1 METWFGYH
9 ARGRAE
15 GNALPITPPTK
26 GDTVSRQP
34 QSAPRRRRAGLL
46 ATALSL
52 GLLLPGLAVAAPAAA
67 DSEHLTPLDQTT
79 EFDESLPVLDDSV
92 LDAVQGK
99 NAGPDAARGHAD
111 VTTAHSGPCKQDF
124 TDVAPNTTFYTHV
137 TWMACA
143 GLSEGYADHS
153 FGVYREITRKEA
165 ALMIYRMSGD
175 THEPG
180 TAADFEDVQPR
191 AGDEGFTAISWM
203 HEQEI
208 VTGYTDGTFRPNRSI
223 SRVELARYL
232 FRYGGESD
240 YTAPSD
246 AVFSDVPTT
255 APAYR
260 DISWL
265 SENEMVAGYA
275 DGTFRPSRQVGRG
288 ETAKFL
294 YGLETHLNGQPKP
307 PASPPKPAPKPE
319 PAPEPEPEP
328 EIPLA
333 YRYVVI
339 ADDGLNVR
347 AGAGTGHAALASLA
361 RNTRVVIT
369 GRSQSV
375 GGATWREITV
385 GTVRGWVHGGY
396 LIRDFEAGN
405 AKSDVSRLGK
415 RYLPERPKQGV
426 AILRAD
432 YEAQP
437 NGYWCGP
444 ASMAI
449 TLSAFRLDFSQKS
462 LATAAQTDREGTWL
476 HQVARV
482 LDYHAPFDVRYTVKT
497 IPGADANLAQTRE
510 FRTGARRSID
520 GGAPVVINIA
530 ATPDEQP
537 PLHLAKTGGRFTLRH
552 HMAVVGYNTV
562 NDTFLVYD
570 PWTEPFWV
578 DTSQLADMAGTRG
591 YTLRK

>member
-1 METWFGYH
+1 M
-9 ARGRAE
+9 E

-26 GDTVSRQP
+26 GVTVSRRSP
-34 QSAPRRRRAGLL
+34 APRHRRAGLL

-52 GLLLPGLAVAAPAAA
+52 GLLLPGLALAAPAVA

-99 NAGPDAARGHAD
+99 SAGPDAAPGRAD
-111 VTTAHSGPCKQDF
+111 AAIAHLGPCKQDF
-124 TDVAPNTTFYTHV
+124 TDVAPKTTFYAHV

-143 GLSEGYADHS
+143 GLSKGYADHS

-165 ALMIYRMSGD
+165 AVMVYRMSGASHD
-175 THEPG
+175 PG
-180 TAADFEDVQPR
+180 TARDFADVTPR
-191 AGDEGFTAISWM
+191 SGDEGFTAISWM

-208 VTGYTDGTFRPNRSI
+208 VRGYVNEGQEYPSFKPGQSI
-223 SRVELARYL
+223 SRAELASYL
-232 FRYGGESD
+232 FRFAGDAD
-240 YTAPSD
+240 YTAP
-246 AVFSDVPTT
+246 AKAAFRDVPTT
-255 APAYR
+255 AARYR

-265 SENEMVAGYA
+265 VENEMVSGYA
-275 DGTFRPSRQVGRG
+275 DGAFRPGRAVQRG
-288 ETAKFL
+288 ETAKYL
-294 YGLETHLNGQPKP
+294 YGLETYLNGQPKP
-307 PASPPKPAPKPE
+307 PTPAPKPAPKPVPEPE
-319 PAPEPEPEP
+319 PAPE
-328 EIPLA
+328 IPLK
-333 YRYVVI
+333 YKYVVI

-347 AGAGTGHAALASLA
+347 SGAGAGYRKVASLA
-361 RNTRVVIT
+361 RNTKVVWT
-369 GRSQSV
+369 GRSSSV
-375 GGATWREITV
+375 SGATWREITV
-385 GTVRGWVHGGY
+385 GSVEGWVHGGY

-405 AKSDVSRLGK
+405 AKSEVSRLGK
-415 RYLPERPKQGV
+415 RYLPERPKRGV

-432 YEAQP
+432 YETQP

-497 IPGADANLAQTRE
+497 IPGTDANLAQTRE

-537 PLHLAKTGGRFTLRH
+537 PLQRAKTGGRYTLRH

>member
-1 METWFGYH
+1 M
-9 ARGRAE
+9 E

-26 GDTVSRQP
+26 GDTVSRQLP
-34 QSAPRRRRAGLL
+34 APRRRRAGLL

-52 GLLLPGLAVAAPAAA
+52 GLLLPGLALAAPAAA
-67 DSEHLTPLDQTT
+67 DSEHLTPLDQTA
-79 EFDESLPVLDDSV
+79 EFDESLPVLDDAV

-99 NAGPDAARGHAD
+99 SAGPDVARGRTDAATD
-111 VTTAHSGPCKQDF
+111 ASTGAAAAHLGPCKQDF
-124 TDVAPNTTFYTHV
+124 TDVAPKTTFYTHV

-143 GLSEGYADHS
+143 GLSKGYEDHS
-153 FGVYREITRKEA
+153 FGVYQKITRKEA
-165 ALMIYRMSGD
+165 AVMVYRMSGASHD
-175 THEPG
+175 PG
-180 TAADFEDVQPR
+180 TARDFADVTPR
-191 AGDEGFTAISWM
+191 SGDEGFTAISWM

-208 VTGYTDGTFRPNRSI
+208 VRGYVNQGQEYPSFKPGQSI
-223 SRVELARYL
+223 SRAELASYL
-232 FRYGGESD
+232 FRFGGDAD
-240 YTAPSD
+240 YTAP
-246 AVFSDVPTT
+246 AEQAFRDVPTT
-255 APAYR
+255 AARYR
-260 DISWL
+260 AISWL
-265 SENEMVAGYA
+265 VEHQMVSGYA
-275 DGTFRPSRQVGRG
+275 DGAFRPGRAVQRG

-294 YGLETHLNGQPKP
+294 YGLETHLNGQPTP
-307 PASPPKPAPKPE
+307 PATPPKPAPKPE
-319 PAPEPEPEP
+319 PAPEPAPVP

-339 ADDGLNVR
+339 ADDGLKVR
-347 AGAGTGHAALASLA
+347 SGAGTGHAVLASLA

-369 GRSQSV
+369 GRSTSV
-375 GGATWREITV
+375 GGATWREITAGKV
-385 GTVRGWVHGGY
+385 KGWVHGGY

-405 AKSDVSRLGK
+405 AKSEVSRLGK

-426 AILRAD
+426 AVLRAD

-437 NGYWCGP
+437 NGHWCGP

-449 TLSAFRLDFSQKS
+449 ALSAFRLDFSQKS
-462 LATAAQTDREGTWL
+462 LATAAQTDQEGTWL

-482 LDYHAPFDVRYTVKT
+482 LDYHAPIDVRYTVKT

-510 FRTGARRSID
+510 FRTSARRSID
-520 GGAPVVINIA
+520 GGVPVVINIA

-537 PLHLAKTGGRFTLRH
+537 PLQRAKTGGRFTLRH
-552 HMAVVGYNTV
+552 HMAVVGYNNV

-591 YTLRK
+591 YVTLK

>member
-1 METWFGYH
+1 M
-9 ARGRAE
+9 E

-34 QSAPRRRRAGLL
+34 PAPRRRRAGLL

-52 GLLLPGLAVAAPAAA
+52 GLLLPGLALAAPAVA

-79 EFDESLPVLDDSV
+79 EFDESLPVLEDSV

-99 NAGPDAARGHAD
+99 RAGPDAARGRAAAA
-111 VTTAHSGPCKQDF
+111 TAHLGPCKQDF
-124 TDVAPNTTFYTHV
+124 TDVAPKSTFYTHV

-143 GLSEGYADHS
+143 DLSKGYADHS

-165 ALMIYRMSGD
+165 AVMIYRMSGD

-180 TAADFEDVQPR
+180 TAQDFEDVQPR

-208 VTGYTDGTFRPNRSI
+208 VAGYADGSFRPNRSI
-223 SRVELARYL
+223 SRAELASYL
-232 FRYGGESD
+232 FRFAGDAD
-240 YTAPSD
+240 YTAP
-246 AVFSDVPTT
+246 AKAAFRDVPTT
-255 APAYR
+255 AARYR

-265 SENEMVAGYA
+265 VENEMVSGYA
-275 DGTFRPSRQVGRG
+275 DGAFRPGRAVQRG
-288 ETAKFL
+288 ETAKYL
-294 YGLETHLNGQPKP
+294 YGLETYLNGQPKP
-307 PASPPKPAPKPE
+307 PATQPKPAPKPE
-319 PAPEPEPEP
+319 PTPEPAPEP

-339 ADDGLNVR
+339 ADDGLKVR
-347 AGAGTGHAALASLA
+347 SGAGTGHAVLASLA

-375 GGATWREITV
+375 SGATWREITV
-385 GTVRGWVHGGY
+385 GKVKGWVHGGY
-396 LIRDFEAGN
+396 IIRDFEAGN

-415 RYLPERPKQGV
+415 RYLPERPKRGA
-426 AILRAD
+426 AILSAD

-449 TLSAFRLDFSQKS
+449 ALSAFRLDFSQKS

-497 IPGADANLAQTRE
+497 IPGADADLAQTRE

-537 PLHLAKTGGRFTLRH
+537 PLQRAKTGGRYTLRH